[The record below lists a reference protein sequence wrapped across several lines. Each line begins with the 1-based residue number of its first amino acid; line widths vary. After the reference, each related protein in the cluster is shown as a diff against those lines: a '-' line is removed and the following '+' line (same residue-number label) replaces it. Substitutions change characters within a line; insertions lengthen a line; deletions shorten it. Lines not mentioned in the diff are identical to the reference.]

1 MLSRANL
8 EFGRENTV
16 MRKMHLRYNLKYKN
30 GFESASENTGSG
42 MTAYCCVLFFCFFF
56 PPQVH
61 TAFDVLD
68 RQSSWG
74 KSRAQRRSMIFA
86 ETWSHYL
93 PVIIILKLYQQE
105 WKGYQIAV
113 APVTQILLCLSFWVF
128 DFCRV
133 QKSSFG
139 VFVPLVCY

>member
-1 MLSRANL
+1 MLSRTNL
-8 EFGRENTV
+8 EFGRENIV
-16 MRKMHLRYNLKYKN
+16 MRKMHLWYNLKYKN
-30 GFESASENTGSG
+30 SFESASENTGSG
-42 MTAYCCVLFFCFFF
+42 MTAYCCVLFFFF

-61 TAFDVLD
+61 TAFNVLD
-68 RQSSWG
+68 RQSSRG

-105 WKGYQIAV
+105 WNGYQIAV

-139 VFVPLVCY
+139 VFVSSVCY